1 MAAVKKNSQLLV
13 ESAEVERSL
22 QDITV
27 GGRIR
32 KEFQS
37 LVLKIAQQAAIRK
50 TESVSGNMLSSK
62 QTTTFEFLDGGVRI
76 VRGVFGPS
84 SGMFW
89 EGRLV
94 KAYVLY
100 ELGLNAAKLLRRSV
114 PSHSELE
121 NLVQE
126 GIAKSGH

>member
-89 EGRLV
+89 EGSLV

-114 PSHSELE
+114 PSHGELE

-126 GIAKSGH
+126 GIAKSGN

>member
-1 MAAVKKNSQLLV
+1 
-13 ESAEVERSL
+13 
-22 QDITV
+22 
-27 GGRIR
+27 
-32 KEFQS
+32 
-37 LVLKIAQQAAIRK
+37 
-50 TESVSGNMLSSK
+50 MLTST

-89 EGRLV
+89 EGNLV

-114 PSHSELE
+114 PPHSELE
-121 NLVQE
+121 HLVQE
-126 GIAKSGH
+126 GIAKSGN

>member
-1 MAAVKKNSQLLV
+1 MAAVKEIFQSLV
-13 ESAEVERSL
+13 KPSMVDRSL
-22 QDITV
+22 RDITV

-50 TESVSGNMLSSK
+50 TESVSGNMLTSK
-62 QTTTFEFLDGGVRI
+62 QATSFEFLDGGVRI

-89 EGRLV
+89 EGNLV